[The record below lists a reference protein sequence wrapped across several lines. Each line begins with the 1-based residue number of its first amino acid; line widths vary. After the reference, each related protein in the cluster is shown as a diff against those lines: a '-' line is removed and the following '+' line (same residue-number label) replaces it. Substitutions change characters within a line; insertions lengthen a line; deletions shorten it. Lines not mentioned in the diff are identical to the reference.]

1 MSKDD
6 EIRLRP
12 PRPKRAQS
20 SNEPRTWS
28 NAFKRIIR
36 IVRMSR
42 RRKQRSSRRGHIGA
56 PRPFRQRCAV
66 RLTYSPN
73 KTRGQWQAHGRYIAR
88 ETATREVPKEA
99 AGFGPS
105 GEVAD
110 VPRTLARWQAAGDPR
125 LFKIIVS
132 PEFGER
138 IDMVTLVRSLMARMA
153 RDVETPLEW
162 VAAVHTN
169 TEHPHAHVALRG
181 VRGDGQELRLPS
193 AYVKE
198 QVRAH
203 AEDLCTCQLGYRTQ
217 LDAADAVAREVTQYR
232 YTSLD
237 RILTRASRDRAPDS
251 DPAGY
256 FVFGL
261 ANAGR
266 GGSSA
271 GTLGTYLAKRLRFL
285 ATLGLAE
292 PASDDRW
299 RIRLDFASAL
309 KAFQDSNDRQ
319 RTVAAHGA
327 TISDPRLPFK
337 VTDLRDV
344 RELSGRVLVHG
355 EEDVSGRQYM
365 LLEGADASVHYL
377 LHDAQVQSARHQG
390 QLRPGSFICLR
401 RGGPRVRLA
410 IEDLGDAEALLANG
424 RQLEALA
431 RTPLTRNW
439 GTGNAGWGGWL
450 GRFQTAIADAQRDLA
465 DASRSERGDHI
476 QSGRDR
482 K

>member
-1 MSKDD
+1 MSKED
-6 EIRLRP
+6 EFRLRS

-20 SNEPRTWS
+20 SNEPRIWS
-28 NAFKRIIR
+28 SAFKRVIH

-42 RRKQRSSRRGHIGA
+42 RRKQRGSRGGRTSA

-132 PEFGER
+132 PEFGGR

-153 RDVETPLEW
+153 RDLETPLEW

-181 VRGDGQELRLPS
+181 VRGDGQELRLPR

-237 RILTRASRDRAPDS
+237 RILTRASRDHASDS
-251 DPAGY
+251 DRAGY

-261 ANAGR
+261 ANAGSGSP
-266 GGSSA
+266 GG
-271 GTLGTYLAKRLRFL
+271 TRGTYLAKRLRFL

-292 PASDDRW
+292 RVSDGQW
-299 RIRLDFASAL
+299 RIRQDFASAL
-309 KAFQDSNDRQ
+309 KAFQTSNDHQ
-319 RTVAAHGA
+319 RTLVAHGVL
-327 TISDPRLPFK
+327 ISDPRLPFK

-355 EEDVSGRQYM
+355 EEEMTGRAYM
-365 LLEGADASVHYL
+365 LLEGTDASVHYI
-377 LHDAQVQSARHQG
+377 LHDAQLQAARHQG
-390 QLRPGSFICLR
+390 KLRPGSFISLR
-401 RGGPRVRLA
+401 RHGARSRLS
-410 IEDLGDAEALLANG
+410 IQDFGDAEALFSDKPKLDAV
-424 RQLEALA
+424 A
-431 RTPLTRNW
+431 RSHPD
-439 GTGNAGWGGWL
+439 TGVSTDWGGWL
-450 GRFQTAIADAQRDLA
+450 GRFHATIVDAQRDAA
-465 DASRSERGDHI
+465 DASRRERWDHF
-476 QSGRDR
+476 QSGR
-482 K
+482 

>member
-1 MSKDD
+1 
-6 EIRLRP
+6 
-12 PRPKRAQS
+12 
-20 SNEPRTWS
+20 
-28 NAFKRIIR
+28 
-36 IVRMSR
+36 
-42 RRKQRSSRRGHIGA
+42 
-56 PRPFRQRCAV
+56 
-66 RLTYSPN
+66 
-73 KTRGQWQAHGRYIAR
+73 
-88 ETATREVPKEA
+88 
-99 AGFGPS
+99 
-105 GEVAD
+105 

-237 RILTRASRDRAPDS
+237 RILTRASRDRPPDS
-251 DPAGY
+251 DRAVY

-271 GTLGTYLAKRLRFL
+271 GTHGTYLAKRLRFL

-292 PASDDRW
+292 PASNGQW
-299 RIRLDFASAL
+299 QIRQDFAGAL
-309 KAFQDSNDRQ
+309 KAFQESNDRQ
-319 RTVAAHGA
+319 RTLAAHGVL
-327 TISDPRLPFK
+327 ISDPSLPFK

-344 RELSGRVLVHG
+344 HELYGRVLVHG
-355 EEDVSGRQYM
+355 EEEMTGRGYM
-365 LLEGADASVHYL
+365 LLEGTDASVHYI
-377 LHDAQVQSARHQG
+377 LHDAQLQAARHQG
-390 QLRPGSFICLR
+390 ELRPGSFICLR
-401 RGGPRVRLA
+401 RHGARSRLA
-410 IEDLGDAEALLANG
+410 IQDLGDAEALASNKPKLDAV
-424 RQLEALA
+424 A
-431 RTPLTRNW
+431 RSHPDM
-439 GTGNAGWGGWL
+439 GGSAAWGGWL
-450 GRFQTAIADAQRDLA
+450 GRFQAAIAAAQRNLTDS
-465 DASRSERGDHI
+465 SRRERTG
-476 QSGRDR
+476 QVRGAL
-482 K
+482 

>member
-1 MSKDD
+1 MSEKD
-6 EIRLRP
+6 EFRLRP
-12 PRPKRAQS
+12 PRHKRPQS
-20 SNEPRTWS
+20 SNEPRIWS
-28 NAFKRIIR
+28 SAFKRIIH

-42 RRKQRSSRRGHIGA
+42 RGKQRNRGRTGA

-88 ETATREVPKEA
+88 ETAAREVSKEA
-99 AGFGPS
+99 AGFGPA
-105 GEVAD
+105 GAVGD
-110 VPRTLARWQAAGDPR
+110 LPRALARWQAAGDPR
-125 LFKIIVS
+125 VFKIIIS

-138 IDMVTLVRSLMARMA
+138 IDMVTLVRSLMARME
-153 RDVETPLEW
+153 RDLETPLEW

-217 LDAADAVAREVTQYR
+217 LDTADALAREVTQFR

-237 RILTRASRDRAPDS
+237 RVLTRASRDHPS
-251 DPAGY
+251 DTGRAGY
-256 FVFGL
+256 FVFELG
-261 ANAGR
+261 NAG
-266 GGSSA
+266 GGSRA
-271 GTLGTYLAKRLRFL
+271 GTSGTCLAKRLRFL

-292 PASDDRW
+292 PASDGQW
-299 RIRLDFASAL
+299 QIRQDFASAL
-309 KAFQDSNDRQ
+309 KAYQESNDRQ
-319 RTVAAHGA
+319 RTLAAHGA
-327 TISDPRLPFK
+327 MISDPRLPFK

-344 RELSGRVLVHG
+344 RELYGRVLVHG
-355 EEDVSGRQYM
+355 EEEMTGRAYM
-365 LLEGADASVHYL
+365 LLEGTDASVHYIL
-377 LHDAQVQSARHQG
+377 QDAQLQTARHQG

-401 RGGPRVRLA
+401 RGGSRVRLA

-424 RQLEALA
+424 RKLEALA

-450 GRFQTAIADAQRDLA
+450 GRFQAAIADAQRDVA
-465 DASRSERGDHI
+465 DASRPERGDHI
-476 QSGRDR
+476 QRGRDR